1 MDVNTY
7 IHNVDDSRSNMVV
20 DDRSTDDKEDDEWV
34 KRDLYLMMFWVGMVV
49 EMVAVLVL
57 LRLRLL
63 RSLPLLLV
71 VEEVVF
77 ARPSIKIPVLLGVF
91 SLITTRLEQRQ
102 MLHSW

>member
-1 MDVNTY
+1 MDVNID
-7 IHNVDDSRSNMVV
+7 IHNVDDNRSNMVV
-20 DDRSTDDKEDDEWV
+20 DDSSTDDKEDDDWV
-34 KRDLYLMMFWVGMVV
+34 KRDLYLMMFWLGMVV

-91 SLITTRLEQRQ
+91 SLITNLLDQ
-102 MLHSW
+102 

>member
-49 EMVAVLVL
+49 EMVAVRVL

-63 RSLPLLLV
+63 LS
-71 VEEVVF
+71 
-77 ARPSIKIPVLLGVF
+77 SN
-91 SLITTRLEQRQ
+91 
-102 MLHSW
+102 